1 MDGTQEETL
10 PRRFD
15 DKIILEIEDG
25 SDKERPLIRMRDTRA
40 EKAWVSASID
50 TVISLSEHR

>member
-1 MDGTQEETL
+1 MEGTQEEEL

-25 SDKERPLIRMRDTRA
+25 SDRERPLIRMCDTRA
-40 EKAWVSASID
+40 NEAWVSASID
-50 TVISLSEHR
+50 SVISLSEHR